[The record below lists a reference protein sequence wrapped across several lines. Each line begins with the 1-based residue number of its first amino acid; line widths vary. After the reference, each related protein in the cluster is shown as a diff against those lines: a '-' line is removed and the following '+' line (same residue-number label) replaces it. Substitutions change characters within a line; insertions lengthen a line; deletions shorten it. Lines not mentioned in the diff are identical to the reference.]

1 MGKGMGGDDC
11 RPYVCGRF
19 FFRNDILRLLDNV
32 SAREGGIAGSG
43 NSEGV
48 GKSTI
53 ILAGRTS
60 DGGGGERIVENTGD
74 IGSEGGKVLAIEL
87 VAEFCRVNAGRS

>member
-1 MGKGMGGDDC
+1 M
-11 RPYVCGRF
+11 R
-19 FFRNDILRLLDNV
+19 LRESV

-48 GKSTI
+48 GKSII

-60 DGGGGERIVENTGD
+60 DGGGGDRMVENTGD
-74 IGSEGGKVLAIEL
+74 IGSEGGKLLAIEL